1 MKNNLIWGMGLH
13 RVVISFAPRKSGGG
27 RYPHPPPYASLAQ
40 LVEPAAYIR
49 VVGGSS
55 PSVCTTSNDV
65 YFNSQHQYGDKL
77 CL

>member
-1 MKNNLIWGMGLH
+1 MKIEVTDKALAGETDWWD
-13 RVVISFAPRKSGGG
+13 ASG
-27 RYPHPPPYASLAQ
+27 HFLYASLAQ

-55 PSVCTTSNDV
+55 PSVCTINNDV
-65 YFNSQHQYGDKL
+65 YLNNQHQYGDKL